1 MNLFKLS
8 LMNIRQ
14 SIKNYGVYIFSMVF
28 SIAVFYNFTTL
39 IFSKQFL
46 EIKDL
51 SVVSMAGG
59 MCAFVLIFFFIFF
72 ISYSSK
78 FFIEQRKKEFG
89 IYTFMGVENK
99 QIALMFSLEALIIG
113 LISMIIGMGIGIL
126 LNKIFLMILVKL
138 SYVNKVINFEIN
150 FISVIQTLLI
160 FLIILIGVFI
170 KEYICLIKT
179 DISKLI
185 NAKKIYQLE
194 NNKLNNTKGVIGFII
209 IILGYL
215 LILKYKEANVA
226 FPTAIMATVIMTII
240 GTHFLFRGFF
250 SIFIRNIIKNKK
262 RLYSKTNIVS
272 YNNII
277 FRIKDNNKTLA
288 QAAILIA
295 CSLTCIMVA
304 FCMSSCFSSG
314 FENEYPYSIYYTSEN
329 KDDDKSLDMAV
340 NLSNEDV
347 KYKTTV
353 DLIPYKSNLS
363 MYINDVYLA
372 KYSDV
377 ENLLKHGK
385 VKHEKDIEKN
395 KPKKGEAI
403 LLVDTRVMNAFKI
416 NDNLKISNE
425 SIKINKNIPSNIM
438 GQSTNGTLVLNDNDY
453 EKLKTK
459 LNKKEVYFKAITLN
473 NFENT
478 NSIAQYM
485 RENSKSEIYSADQFD
500 KSAYYAING
509 VYFVGCFLALVFTV
523 SLGSIMYFKCIQDA
537 SIDKERFNTLRKIGV
552 SQEYINKAVFKQ
564 LGIFFILPVI
574 VGSIHGIVAG
584 YAVNSMFNSDHLEL
598 IGVSLIIFSF
608 IYLIFY
614 IISTK
619 KYISITK

>member
-226 FPTAIMATVIMTII
+226 FPIAIMATVIMTII

-329 KDDDKSLDMAV
+329 KADDKSLDMAI
-340 NLSNEDV
+340 NLGNEDV

-485 RENSKSEIYSADQFD
+485 RENSKNEIYSADQFD